1 MGRGQRGGRVRGPRR
16 WRRSAV
22 IQESRDLEN
31 RRMRGRERDRERTP
45 RDAEKKRPRQ
55 TGGGGRKQ
63 EQWNRVSSMGGRK
76 REPRKTGR
84 DKLRDGGADTQK
96 GKLG

>member
-1 MGRGQRGGRVRGPRR
+1 MQK
-16 WRRSAV
+16 
-22 IQESRDLEN
+22 
-31 RRMRGRERDRERTP
+31 
-45 RDAEKKRPRQ
+45 KKRPRQ
-55 TGGGGRKQ
+55 IGGGGRKQ

-96 GKLG
+96 GSLG